1 VNESGEAILAFY
13 IFQEKRFCKN
23 YIEHCEAGATM
34 AMQPH
39 AWMTSYLFSAWISH
53 FLESVRKLGGISPE
67 HCHRFILDGHNSHV
81 TLEVVME
88 AKRVGLDL
96 LTLPS
101 HTSHALQPLDVS
113 VFKPFKQHFW
123 EYRDFWTS
131 RNLNQPATKQTLAQ
145 WVALSLNKALSERNI
160 RSGFAATRIFPFDR
174 HAVDKFLSVSRT
186 YKEAGVGTRP
196 GQGGCTPELHDPL
209 DHKAPDT
216 MPDHAA
222 QGPDSG

>member
-1 VNESGEAILAFY
+1 VHYIVPNQREWLFVLACVNESGEAILAFY

-113 VFKPFKQHFW
+113 
-123 EYRDFWTS
+123 
-131 RNLNQPATKQTLAQ
+131 NL
-145 WVALSLNKALSERNI
+145 LNNI
-160 RSGFAATRIFPFDR
+160 FGSIGISGR
-174 HAVDKFLSVSRT
+174 HATSTNQLQSRH
-186 YKEAGVGTRP
+186 
-196 GQGGCTPELHDPL
+196 LH
-209 DHKAPDT
+209 
-216 MPDHAA
+216 
-222 QGPDSG
+222 SGWRCH